1 MGVRARASGRET
13 QISNKNDNEQQPITD
28 TKELDS
34 KNENSNIIWN
44 LWLLLFPI
52 LISQVW

>member
-1 MGVRARASGRET
+1 MSAVT
-13 QISNKNDNEQQPITD
+13 V

-34 KNENSNIIWN
+34 KNKDSNIAHN

-52 LISQVW
+52 LVSQGRYIQIEGRRR

>member
-1 MGVRARASGRET
+1 MGVRARANDRET

-34 KNENSNIIWN
+34 KNKNSNIWN

-52 LISQVW
+52 LISQFW

>member
-1 MGVRARASGRET
+1 MGVRARANGRET

-34 KNENSNIIWN
+34 KNKNSNIIWN

-52 LISQVW
+52 LISQFW

>member
-1 MGVRARASGRET
+1 MGVRARANGRET

-34 KNENSNIIWN
+34 KNKNSKIIWN

-52 LISQVW
+52 LISQFW

>member
-1 MGVRARASGRET
+1 MRVKARASGRET
-13 QISNKNDNEQQPITD
+13 QISNKNDNKQQPITD

-34 KNENSNIIWN
+34 KKENSNIIWN

>member
-1 MGVRARASGRET
+1 MGVRVGASGRET
-13 QISNKNDNEQQPITD
+13 QISNKNDNEQQPITG

-34 KNENSNIIWN
+34 KNKNSNIIWN

>member
-13 QISNKNDNEQQPITD
+13 QMSIKNDNEQQPITI

-34 KNENSNIIWN
+34 KNKNSNIKCN

-52 LISQVW
+52 LVSQVW

>member
-1 MGVRARASGRET
+1 MGVRARANGWET

-34 KNENSNIIWN
+34 KNKNSNIIWN

-52 LISQVW
+52 LISQFW